1 MRVAVC
7 QLDLAVG
14 DLQGNRA
21 SGVQAIVAAAGS
33 GADLVLLPELS
44 DSGYVFSS
52 LAEARS
58 CASSSR
64 ENPTLDEWIDL
75 ARQYNLAIIGG
86 FCELGED
93 GKLYNSAACVDPT
106 GVRLIY
112 RKMHLWDHE
121 SEFFSSG
128 NQLSPICELMSVKVA
143 VAICYDLEF
152 PELVRLLALQGVE
165 VLAVP
170 TNWPATVTPADER
183 PIELIKAQASAAT
196 NGIWIAIADRG
207 MTERGV
213 DWVGCSTIINPD
225 GYPTATPLSAEQIGI
240 VVTDIE
246 PSRAGDKSV
255 TPRNDL
261 FRDRRE
267 DVYRVVVQ
275 VDAPQPNGFNCE
287 TPLES
292 FLGER

>member
-1 MRVAVC
+1 V
-7 QLDLAVG
+7 
-14 DLQGNRA
+14 
-21 SGVQAIVAAAGS
+21 

-52 LAEARS
+52 LVEARS
-58 CASSSR
+58 CASPSR
-64 ENPTLDEWIDL
+64 ENATIDGWLDL
-75 ARQYNLAIIGG
+75 ARQHNLAVIGG
-86 FCELGED
+86 FCELSDD
-93 GKLYNSAACVDPT
+93 GRLYNSAACVDPS

-112 RKMHLWDHE
+112 RKMHLWDRE

-128 NQLSPICELMSVKVA
+128 DQLSPICEFMGVKVA

-213 DWVGCSTIINPD
+213 SWAGCSTIIAPD
-225 GYPTATPLSAEQIGI
+225 GYPETAPLSSEQTGI
-240 VVTDIE
+240 VVADIE
-246 PSRAGDKSV
+246 PSRASDKSV

-267 DVYRVVVQ
+267 DVYRVVAQ
-275 VDAPQPNGFNCE
+275 VD
-287 TPLES
+287 TP
-292 FLGER
+292 